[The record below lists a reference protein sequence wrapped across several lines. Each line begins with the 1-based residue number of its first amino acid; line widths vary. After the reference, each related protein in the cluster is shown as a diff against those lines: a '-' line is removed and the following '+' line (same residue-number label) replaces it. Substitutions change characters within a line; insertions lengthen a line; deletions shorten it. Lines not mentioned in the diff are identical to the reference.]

1 MSEVENV
8 YSDIKTYALVIG
20 GEFAC
25 VLKMPSVGNSKVEM
39 LSAALSSNPVIVD
52 MTGTDFPD
60 DGIGWSWNG
69 TSLEKAE

>member
-1 MSEVENV
+1 
-8 YSDIKTYALVIG
+8 
-20 GEFAC
+20 
-25 VLKMPSVGNSKVEM
+25 MPSVGNSKVEM